1 LAILVKLGGQNQSK
15 INQTS
20 ISEIKMGAQGD
31 QAAPKTAK
39 LKPNNAQSLPDIPR
53 AQKYPKTTQ
62 KCDRKCPTT
71 VKDRI
76 KNTSRIGNDFGSD
89 ILIENFQFRTDCAS
103 PYFPKTSSK
112 KAFLV
117 ATCVCQSQPVVF
129 WDRLLGFAYSA
140 FLFWGSQSKNA
151 GAPQKPFGAFWSF
164 LGDRFGHK
172 KYETIMACASEAVSL
187 SCKSIGF

>member
-1 LAILVKLGGQNQSK
+1 LKIFNFEQIVQARTFQKHRVKS
-15 INQTS
+15 
-20 ISEIKMGAQGD
+20 
-31 QAAPKTAK
+31 
-39 LKPNNAQSLPDIPR
+39 
-53 AQKYPKTTQ
+53 
-62 KCDRKCPTT
+62 
-71 VKDRI
+71 
-76 KNTSRIGNDFGSD
+76 F
-89 ILIENFQFRTDCAS
+89 
-103 PYFPKTSSK
+103 
-112 KAFLV
+112 FLV

-187 SCKSIGF
+187 SCKNIGF